1 MSSMDWFEERLE
13 QRRSMLA
20 RHREIQRERRRKARK
35 VARVALAVTLVV
47 LSILAVGI
55 TRKALTVI
63 EHAQGI
69 ESQRVS

>member
-1 MSSMDWFEERLE
+1 MSSMEWFEERLE

-20 RHREIQRERRRKARK
+20 RRREIQRERKNRARK

-55 TRKALTVI
+55 ARKALIVI

>member
-1 MSSMDWFEERLE
+1 MSSMEWFEERLE

-47 LSILAVGI
+47 LTVLAVGI
-55 TRKALTVI
+55 ARKAMVVI

-69 ESQRVS
+69 ESQRAS

>member
-1 MSSMDWFEERLE
+1 VSSMEWFEERLE

-20 RHREIQRERRRKARK
+20 RRREIQRERKNRARK

-55 TRKALTVI
+55 ARKALIVI